1 MKIFKAQTPGSNCI
15 ACIAAAG
22 QPARGGTKLFNLFLT
37 IALSAVCIALLAA
50 CGGGGGGGGGNPPA
64 GALLG
69 VTDLKIIPAEGSLR
83 LSWTNPDRDD
93 IRDFNISWVST
104 SPPASGWE
112 LTGAE
117 ASNSSG
123 AMTGY
128 VLAGLTD
135 GVNYTVR
142 VSVLYAGGG
151 LSGVS
156 MSLIRQ
162 PGQNTDNDSLPDS
175 LDADDDND
183 GVLDAMD
190 AFPLDACAS
199 RDTDDDGDPDSVVA
213 GCQTNLTMDLDNN
226 GPPAGELP
234 GVSALQIIPAE
245 SSLRLS
251 WTNPDRADISDF
263 NISWVST
270 SPPASGWELAG
281 ADASNSSAAMTGYVL
296 EGLTD
301 GVNYTVSVSVLYAGG
316 GLSNVTAG
324 PMRRTGQNTDNDTL
338 PDSLDLDDDNDDV
351 PDGMDAFPLDACAS
365 VDTDDD
371 KMPDNVVANCQ
382 TNLTAD
388 SDDDNDGVGD
398 TADDCPR
405 GDTGWTSSA
414 STDNDND
421 GCRDA
426 TVEDLDDDNDGV
438 PDVANAS
445 TSTVADNCRLVA
457 NADQNNTD
465 LETDAATGDALG
477 DACDPDDDNDGVED
491 TADEFPRDACA
502 SVDTDGDELPDRLV
516 AGCDTDLTEDPDDDN
531 DLILDGADMDDNN
544 NSLIEIR
551 TLDDLARMRVDLDG
565 NGTAD
570 RTIAG
575 ITAVGNTGCPAAGC
589 NGYELTRSLNF
600 SDPDSYANRSKM
612 DVWTSSSGWQPIGS
626 CSSDDTCTP
635 YTAVFDGR
643 DHTIANL
650 FISVGNT
657 ANGIGLFGAFRGRLQ
672 NLHLLNVSIN
682 GGLNDVGALV
692 GYGRSARYENLSVT
706 GGSVLS
712 PSSFHSIGGL
722 VGDAVSANMSDVHAL
737 GVDVA
742 GSVTELGAG
751 SVGGLIG
758 DGRFVTVRYASVSGG
773 SISGYQF
780 IGGLMGLGSNANI
793 RYAYVSGIT
802 VAGRSNQIGGLV
814 GTGDSVNIRYAYVS
828 GVDVS
833 GNTGLIGGLVGDST
847 DADLRHTYVSGGKV
861 TASNGASGTGGLIGD
876 GRGSKIRYSY
886 AAPERLTSG
895 ASINIGGLVG
905 LNSSFSSS
913 ASSYWD
919 NQTTGQ
925 SASAGDLGTG
935 LPTAALQSPTNFTG
949 ADNIYAL
956 WGNFWCDPN
965 TGDEMESAAELEDP
979 FVRVWDLGTSSQYPA
994 LNCMPGG
1001 LAAQGRDKP

>member
-1 MKIFKAQTPGSNCI
+1 MKIFKKQTISSNCL

-37 IALSAVCIALLAA
+37 IALSAVLLAA
-50 CGGGGGGGGGNPPA
+50 CGGGGGGNSDPAPGG
-64 GALLG
+64 LLG
-69 VTDLKIIPAEGSLR
+69 VTDLQIIPAEGSLR
-83 LSWTNPDRDD
+83 LSWTNPARDD

-112 LTGAE
+112 LTGAR

-135 GVNYTVR
+135 GVNYM
-142 VSVLYAGGG
+142 VSVSILYVGGG
-151 LSGVS
+151 LSKVTEDE
-156 MSLIRQ
+156 LRQ
-162 PGQNTDNDSLPDS
+162 PGQNTDNDTLPDS
-175 LDADDDND
+175 LDPDDDND
-183 GVLDAMD
+183 GVNDLADK
-190 AFPLDACAS
+190 FPRDRCAS
-199 RDTDDDGDPDSVVA
+199 VDTDDDGRPDQVVA
-213 GCQTNLTMDLDNN
+213 GCQTNLTMDSDDT

-251 WTNPDRADISDF
+251 WTNPDRADIENF
-263 NISWVST
+263 NISWVSAG
-270 SPPASGWELAG
+270 PPPSGWELAG
-281 ADASNSSAAMTGYVL
+281 SDASNSSAAMTSYVL
-296 EGLTD
+296 AGLTD

-316 GLSNVTAG
+316 GRSNVTAG
-324 PMRRTGQNTDNDTL
+324 PMRRTGKNTDNDTL

-365 VDTDDD
+365 VDTDG
-371 KMPDNVVANCQ
+371 DNMMDEVVVGCQ
-382 TNLTAD
+382 TELTVD
-388 SDDDNDGVGD
+388 SDDDNDGVVD

-405 GDTGWTSSA
+405 GDTGWISNA

-426 TVEDLDDDNDGV
+426 TVEDLDDDNDGI

-457 NADQNNTD
+457 NADQTNTD
-465 LETDAATGDALG
+465 LAADATTGDALG
-477 DACDPDDDNDGVED
+477 DACDPDDDNDGVHD
-491 TADEFPRDACA
+491 AADDFPLDACA
-502 SVDTDGDELPDRLV
+502 SVDTDSDGLPDRLV
-516 AGCDTDLTEDPDDDN
+516 AGCVTDLEADPDDDN
-531 DLILDGADMDDNN
+531 DLVLDGADMDDNN

-551 TLDDLARMRVDLDG
+551 TLDDLARLRVDLNGD
-565 NGTAD
+565 GTAD

-612 DVWTSSSGWQPIGS
+612 DVWTSGSGWQPIGS

-712 PSSFHSIGGL
+712 PSSFHGIGGL
-722 VGDAVSANMSDVHAL
+722 AGDAVSANMRDVHAL

-742 GSVTELGAG
+742 GTTTELGAG
-751 SVGGLIG
+751 SVGGLVG
-758 DGRFVTVRYASVSGG
+758 DGRSATIRYASVSGG
-773 SISGYQF
+773 SVTGRDF
-780 IGGLMGLGSNANI
+780 IGGLIGSSDNANV

-802 VAGRSNQIGGLV
+802 VAGQSNQIGGLV
-814 GTGDSVNIRYAYVS
+814 GAGFNTKIRYAYVS
-828 GVDVS
+828 GIDVS
-833 GNTGLIGGLVGDST
+833 GNTGRIGGLVGAGDT
-847 DADLRHTYVSGGKV
+847 DLRHTYVSGGKV
-861 TASNGASGTGGLIGD
+861 TVSEGISGVGGLVGD
-876 GRGSKIRYSY
+876 GRDSKIRYSY
-886 AAPERLTSG
+886 AAPGPVS
-895 ASINIGGLVG
+895 APSAKIGGLNGFGSPAVV
-905 LNSSFSSS
+905 NF
-913 ASSYWD
+913 SYWD
-919 NQTTGQ
+919 NETTGQ
-925 SASAGDLGTG
+925 SASVGGRGIG

-949 ADNIYAL
+949 ADNIYAD

-1001 LAAQGRDKP
+1001 LAAQGRDKQ